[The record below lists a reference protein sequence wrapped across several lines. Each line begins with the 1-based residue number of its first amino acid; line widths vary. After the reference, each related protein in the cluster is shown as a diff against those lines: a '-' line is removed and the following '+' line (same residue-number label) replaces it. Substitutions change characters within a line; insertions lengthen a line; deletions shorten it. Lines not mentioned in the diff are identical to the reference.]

1 MIACHLIERVKNW
14 KVGVLGTVVVAALA
28 ALPAAAPA
36 QTNTG
41 NRAAGEL
48 GSALARL
55 LTGPRKVTVRTT
67 LDADNVRA
75 HGELKPARKTFSPFH
90 NYQPWPS
97 CTYSYLNKKADGTVV
112 TDVLSYSSKAVKDR
126 LLVTVKHKRGT
137 STALIGRDGTAHDF
151 NWVDI
156 DDGQRLTSENYAAT
170 TKRLLDQARAK
181 ARAKGAPEN
190 ITFINPMSTAFPVL
204 LKNSLAVGE
213 TAALI
218 TKVNDQLYGEYVYAG
233 TLTYKGFKSVLLEI
247 YVNRDGAAPGG
258 PVLIGYTILRQDN
271 MMPLRF
277 VWQIDRLMLTEM
289 IHCG

>member
-1 MIACHLIERVKNW
+1 M
-14 KVGVLGTVVVAALA
+14 
-28 ALPAAAPA
+28 
-36 QTNTG
+36 
-41 NRAAGEL
+41 
-48 GSALARL
+48 
-55 LTGPRKVTVRTT
+55 
-67 LDADNVRA
+67 
-75 HGELKPARKTFSPFH
+75 KPARKTFSPFH

-233 TLTYKGFKSVLLEI
+233 TLIYKGFKSVLLEI
-247 YVNRDGAAPGG
+247 YVNRDGAAQGG